1 VGGSGPGGSGTD
13 PAAGGTERSPV
24 APRVGGL
31 PAAASPPDPPQGLVL
46 NATVLLLV
54 RHGMADATGKRLY
67 GRSPGV
73 HLSERGRSQAEAL
86 AERLKALPVRAVYS
100 SPLERC
106 RETAAPIA
114 RKLGL
119 RVRTDRGVLETDI
132 GAWTGRTFAQI
143 TRSGLWRRILA
154 VPSSARFPEGES
166 LAEVQARTVKALEAI
181 ASRHRTEMVVVV
193 SHGDPIRLALAH
205 YAGTHLDHFQRFE
218 VAPGSV
224 SSVAMG
230 GGAPRILRVND
241 TGDLSDLLPRRTRR
255 R

>member
-1 VGGSGPGGSGTD
+1 M
-13 PAAGGTERSPV
+13 
-24 APRVGGL
+24 GGL
-31 PAAASPPDPPQGLVL
+31 PAAPSTPDPPQGLVL

-54 RHGMADATGKRLY
+54 RHGVTDATGKRLY

-73 HLSERGRSQAEAL
+73 HLSERGRAQAEGV
-86 AERLKALPVRAVYS
+86 AERLAALPIRAVFS

-119 RVRTDRGVLETDI
+119 RVRTERGVLETDM
-132 GAWTGRTFAQI
+132 GAWTGRTFGQI
-143 TRSGLWRRILA
+143 RRSGLWRRILA

-166 LAEVQARTVKALEAI
+166 LAEVHARTVKALEAI
-181 ASRHRTEMVVVV
+181 ASRHPGEAAVVV

-205 YAGTHLDHFQRFE
+205 YAGTHLDHFQRLE
-218 VAPGSV
+218 VAPASV
-224 SSVAMG
+224 SAVAIG
-230 GGAPRILRVND
+230 GGAPRVLRVND
-241 TGDLSDLLPRRTRR
+241 TGDLSNLLPGGTRR

>member
-1 VGGSGPGGSGTD
+1 M
-13 PAAGGTERSPV
+13 TE
-24 APRVGGL
+24 
-31 PAAASPPDPPQGLVL
+31 
-46 NATVLLLV
+46 
-54 RHGMADATGKRLY
+54 ATGKRLY

-73 HLSERGRSQAEAL
+73 HLSERGRAQAEAVAARL
-86 AERLKALPVRAVYS
+86 AGLPVRAVFS

-114 RKLGL
+114 RAVGVA
-119 RVRTDRGVLETDI
+119 VRTDRRLLETDM
-132 GAWTGRTFAQI
+132 GAWTGRTFGQVR
-143 TRSGLWRRILA
+143 RSGLWRRILA

-166 LAEVQARTVKALEAI
+166 LPEVQARTVAALEAI
-181 ASRHRTEMVVVV
+181 ASRHVAGAVVVV

-205 YAGTHLDHFQRFE
+205 YAGLHVDHFQRLE

-224 SSVAMG
+224 SAVAIDG
-230 GGAPRILRVND
+230 RGPRVLRVND

>member
-1 VGGSGPGGSGTD
+1 MGGPAAGRPGTD
-13 PAAGGTERSPV
+13 PAAGRAVRSPV
-24 APRVGGL
+24 GPGVGGD
-31 PAAASPPDPPQGLVL
+31 PAAPSPAGPPQGLVL

-54 RHGMADATGKRLY
+54 RHGVTESTGKRLY

-73 HLSERGRSQAEAL
+73 HLSEQGRAQADAL
-86 AERLKALPVRAVYS
+86 AERLAGLAIRAVVS

-114 RKLGL
+114 RRLRL
-119 RVRTDRGVLETDI
+119 RVRTEPGLLETDV
-132 GAWTGRTFAQI
+132 GSWTGRTFGQI
-143 TRSGLWRRILA
+143 RRSRQWRRILA

-166 LAEVQARTVKALEAI
+166 LPEVQARTVRALEAV
-181 ASRHRTEMVVVV
+181 ASGHEGEAVVVV

-205 YAGTHLDHFQRFE
+205 YAGIHLDHFQRIE

-224 SSVAMG
+224 SAVAVG

-241 TGDLSDLLPRRTRR
+241 TGDLSDLLGTARR
-255 R
+255 